1 MIARNSRINSPT
13 PFPRD
18 NPTRARRSALEET
31 RARKLPT
38 WLTGCATLLLL
49 QTVWPASSG
58 AQTNLPQAPKPKVQ
72 QLAQAVIPGF
82 PAPPLPSSGLT
93 WDQAKA
99 KFEAANPVLKSDQ
112 SNVDEMKAEE
122 ITAYLRPNPQFT
134 MTADGTSIAPHDGT
148 YQPFKGTDLSPN
160 VSYLHE
166 RDHKRE
172 LRLESAKQGTQIAT
186 SQHQDL
192 DRTMLFT
199 LRSAFVQTLEA
210 KAVLELAR
218 ADLEYYDKII
228 AISKARFN
236 AGDLAQIDL
245 DRIELLRVQYE
256 TEIQTAIVNLR
267 TAKIALLQLLNDRTP
282 VDQFDVNGPY
292 DFAAD
297 LKPLT
302 DFEQAALDARP
313 DLRAAI
319 QAIDQAKTNHKLAIA
334 NGSTDPT
341 YSAWYT
347 WDSSNNNPNGL
358 QTLGLSVEVPLR
370 IFDRNQGEKQRTL
383 IDIDRNQQLTDAAR
397 AQVFND
403 VDSAYEQV
411 RSNVALLIPYRDQ
424 YKDQATRVRDTVT
437 YAYQH
442 GGASLM
448 DFLNAQ
454 SDYRVVQLAYL
465 QLVGAYLT
473 AAGQMNLAVG
483 REVIP

>member
-1 MIARNSRINSPT
+1 MGGWAQHSP
-13 PFPRD
+13 
-18 NPTRARRSALEET
+18 
-31 RARKLPT
+31 
-38 WLTGCATLLLL
+38 
-49 QTVWPASSG
+49 
-58 AQTNLPQAPKPKVQ
+58 LPQAPHPQMQLSQTTIPGLPAVQ
-72 QLAQAVIPGF
+72 QAGA
-82 PAPPLPSSGLT
+82 ASLT

-134 MTADGTSIAPHDGT
+134 MTADGTQFAPKDGIWQPVKGT
-148 YQPFKGTDLSPN
+148 YLVPN
-160 VSYLHE
+160 FSYLHE

-172 LRLESAKQGTQIAT
+172 LRLKSAQEGTQIAT
-186 SQHQDL
+186 SQHEDL
-192 DRTMLFT
+192 TRNMLFT

-210 KAVLELAR
+210 KAVLELAK
-218 ADLEYYDKII
+218 ADVEYYDKII
-228 AISKARFN
+228 DISKARFT

-256 TEIQTAIVNLR
+256 SEIQTAIVNLR
-267 TAKIALLQLLNDRTP
+267 TSKLALLQLLDDRTP
-282 VDQFDVNGPY
+282 VDQFDVVGPF
-292 DFAAD
+292 DFASD

-302 DFEQAALDARP
+302 DCEQAALDARP

-319 QAIDQAKTNHKLAIA
+319 QGIEQSKTNHTLAIS

-341 YSAWYT
+341 FGAWYT
-347 WDSSNNNPNGL
+347 YNSSNANPNGT
-358 QTLGLSVEVPLR
+358 QTLGLSVSIPLR

-397 AQVFND
+397 AQVFSD

-411 RSNVALLIPYRDQ
+411 RSNIALLEPYKAQ
-424 YKDQATRVRDTVT
+424 YRDQATRVRDTVT
-437 YAYQH
+437 YAYQR

-473 AAGQMNLAVG
+473 AAGQLNLAVG